1 VTSTHQHQ
9 VRRAALAA
17 AGLSLL
23 ALTACSSSS
32 AAKPAAGDD
41 GAAAAATV
49 SSPAGAGSS
58 PVDGCTLVTAPE
70 LSATTGVKYT
80 AVADSGTGSI
90 CNVTGASPA
99 DSFYFHVDKEDG
111 VMTTWKSEVATVK
124 EDDGS
129 ATSVS
134 GIGDQAIQG
143 AVKEFAAES
152 GGYIVVVA
160 NADVNNPA
168 TASSFTRTRK
178 IEQLL
183 ISKL

>member
-1 VTSTHQHQ
+1 V
-9 VRRAALAA
+9 LAT
-17 AGLSLL
+17 AGLFLL
-23 ALTACSSSS
+23 ALTACSSGS
-32 AAKPAAGDD
+32 AAKPAAGGD

-70 LSATTGVKYT
+70 LSQATGVKYT
-80 AVADSGTGSI
+80 AVANSGTGTI

-111 VMTTWKSEVATVK
+111 AMTTWKSEVATVK

-129 ATSVS
+129 ETSVS
-134 GIGDQAIQG
+134 GIGDQAVQG

-152 GGYIVVVA
+152 GGYIVVVVSA
-160 NADVNNPA
+160 NNPA